1 MSDPKKKTFNLGVL
15 RRVLARVGP
24 YKARF
29 RLTGFVVIVLALLAP
44 IRPYLIQIA
53 IDDKMKAG
61 DHHGLLMI
69 LLSVVGIIIVEALLQ
84 FFQTYMANWVAQSVT
99 LDMRSQLYEHVVK
112 FKLRYFDKTPVGALV
127 TRLVSDIDGIARVF
141 SDGVLTITGD
151 LLRLVVV
158 IVYMFYVNWLLAL
171 LVLIPVPILIW
182 ATKAFQ
188 KAMKSAFVDVRN
200 QVSKMNVFVQEHV
213 TGMAI
218 VQIFNRE
225 KREKD
230 KFQVLNKQHMKA
242 HIRTV
247 WAFSIFFPVVELLSA
262 LSVAILLWLGIKE
275 VVDGEFTLGVLLAFI
290 LYVFMIYRPIRQLA
304 DRFTTLQEG
313 MVNAERVFKVFDT
326 EASIQDTGT
335 LDPGKLNGDIIL
347 KNVWFA
353 YDDQLVD
360 KSEKGWILKDINL
373 EVKAG
378 QTIAFVGATGA
389 GKSSIINLISRFYE
403 FQHGSISLDGVDVK
417 SMSLESVRREVAVV
431 LQDVFLF
438 SDSIYKNVTLH
449 DPTIS
454 KEQVIEAAKAVGA
467 HDFIKLLPKQYDY
480 DVRERGGMLSA
491 GQRQLLAFIR
501 AYVYNP
507 SILVLDEA
515 TSSVDSESEELI
527 QTAINKLTKGRTS
540 IVIAHRLSTIQEA
553 DMIVVLDKGEI
564 VERGTHTELLAK
576 GGNYKRLFELQ
587 FQEA

>member
-1 MSDPKKKTFNLGVL
+1 MNETKKKTFNLGVL

-24 YKARF
+24 YKTRF
-29 RLTGFVVIVLALLAP
+29 MVTGLVVVFLALLAP
-44 IRPYLIQIA
+44 IRPHLIKIG
-53 IDDKMKAG
+53 IDDKMTSG
-61 DHHGLLMI
+61 DQHGLLMI
-69 LLSVVGIIIVEALLQ
+69 LLAVVGILIIEALLQ

-99 LDMRSQLYEHVVK
+99 LDMRSQLYEHIVK

-158 IVYMFYVNWLLAL
+158 IFYMFYLNWFLAI
-171 LVLIPVPILIW
+171 LVLIPVPILLW

-188 KAMKSAFVDVRN
+188 KVMKSAFVDVRN
-200 QVSKMNVFVQEHV
+200 QVSKMNIFVQEHV

-230 KFQVLNKQHMKA
+230 RFERLNNEHRKA
-242 HIRTV
+242 QIRTV

-262 LSVAILLWLGIKE
+262 FSVAILLWLGIKE
-275 VVDGEFTLGVLLAFI
+275 VVAGEFTLGLLIEFI

-326 EASIQDTGT
+326 EASIVDTGNI
-335 LDPGKLNGDIIL
+335 DRGKLQGDISL

-353 YDDQLVD
+353 YDEKLTDRS
-360 KSEKGWILKDINL
+360 KKGWILKDINL

-403 FQHGSISLDGVDVK
+403 FQHGEITLDGVDIK
-417 SMSLESVRREVAVV
+417 TMPLESVRREVAVV

-438 SDSIYKNVTLH
+438 SDSIYNNVTLH
-449 DPTIS
+449 DPDIS
-454 KEQVIEAAKAVGA
+454 NEQVVEAAKAVGA
-467 HDFIKLLPKQYDY
+467 HDFIKLLPKQYEY

-527 QTAINKLTKGRTS
+527 QRAINKLTEGRTS

-553 DMIVVLDKGEI
+553 DVIVVLDKGEI
-564 VERGTHTELLAK
+564 VESGSHTELLAK
-576 GGNYKRLFELQ
+576 GGSYKRLFELQ
-587 FQEA
+587 FQDN

>member
-1 MSDPKKKTFNLGVL
+1 MV
-15 RRVLARVGP
+15 
-24 YKARF
+24 
-29 RLTGFVVIVLALLAP
+29 TGLVVVFLALLAP
-44 IRPYLIQIA
+44 IRPHLIKIG
-53 IDDKMKAG
+53 IDDKMTSG
-61 DHHGLLMI
+61 DQHGLLMI
-69 LLSVVGIIIVEALLQ
+69 LLAVVGILIIEALLQ

-99 LDMRSQLYEHVVK
+99 LDMRSQLYEHIVK

-158 IVYMFYVNWLLAL
+158 IFYMFYLNWFLAI
-171 LVLIPVPILIW
+171 LVLIPVPILLW

-188 KAMKSAFVDVRN
+188 KVMKSAFVDVRN
-200 QVSKMNVFVQEHV
+200 QVSKMNIFVQEHV

-230 KFQVLNKQHMKA
+230 RFERLNNEHRKA
-242 HIRTV
+242 QIRTV

-262 LSVAILLWLGIKE
+262 FSVAILLWLGIKE
-275 VVDGEFTLGVLLAFI
+275 VVAGEFTLGLLIEFI

-326 EASIQDTGT
+326 EASIVDTGNI
-335 LDPGKLNGDIIL
+335 DRGKLQGDISL

-353 YDDQLVD
+353 YDEKLTDRS
-360 KSEKGWILKDINL
+360 KKGWILKDINL

-403 FQHGSISLDGVDVK
+403 FQHGEITLDGVDIK
-417 SMSLESVRREVAVV
+417 TMPLESVRREVAVV

-438 SDSIYKNVTLH
+438 SDSIYNNVTLH
-449 DPTIS
+449 DPDIS
-454 KEQVIEAAKAVGA
+454 NEQVVEAAKAVGA
-467 HDFIKLLPKQYDY
+467 HDFIKLLPKQYEY

-527 QTAINKLTKGRTS
+527 QRAINKLTEGRTS

-553 DMIVVLDKGEI
+553 DVIVVLDKGEI
-564 VERGTHTELLAK
+564 VESGSHTELLAK
-576 GGNYKRLFELQ
+576 GGSYKRLFELQ
-587 FQEA
+587 FQDN

>member
-1 MSDPKKKTFNLGVL
+1 MV
-15 RRVLARVGP
+15 
-24 YKARF
+24 
-29 RLTGFVVIVLALLAP
+29 TGLVVVFLALLAP
-44 IRPYLIQIA
+44 IRPHLIKIG
-53 IDDKMKAG
+53 IDDKMTSG
-61 DHHGLLMI
+61 DQNGLLMI
-69 LLSVVGIIIVEALLQ
+69 LLAVVGILIIEALLQ

-99 LDMRSQLYEHVVK
+99 LDMRSQLYEHIVK

-158 IVYMFYVNWLLAL
+158 IFYMFYLNWFLAI
-171 LVLIPVPILIW
+171 LVLIPVPILLW

-188 KAMKSAFVDVRN
+188 KVMKSAFVDVRN
-200 QVSKMNVFVQEHV
+200 QVSKMNIFVQEHV

-230 KFQVLNKQHMKA
+230 RFERLNNEHRKA
-242 HIRTV
+242 QIRTV

-262 LSVAILLWLGIKE
+262 FSVAILLWLGIKE
-275 VVDGEFTLGVLLAFI
+275 VVAGEFTLGLLIEFI

-326 EASIQDTGT
+326 EASIVDTGNI
-335 LDPGKLNGDIIL
+335 DRGKLQGDISL

-353 YDDQLVD
+353 YDEKLTDRS
-360 KSEKGWILKDINL
+360 KKGWILKDINL

-403 FQHGSISLDGVDVK
+403 FQHGEITLDGVDIK
-417 SMSLESVRREVAVV
+417 TMPLESVRREVAVV

-438 SDSIYKNVTLH
+438 SDSIYNNVTLH
-449 DPTIS
+449 DPDIS
-454 KEQVIEAAKAVGA
+454 NEQVVEAAKAVGA
-467 HDFIKLLPKQYDY
+467 HDFIKLLPKQYEY

-527 QTAINKLTKGRTS
+527 QRAINKLTEGRTS

-553 DMIVVLDKGEI
+553 DVIVVLDKGEI
-564 VERGTHTELLAK
+564 VESGSHTELLAK
-576 GGNYKRLFELQ
+576 GGSYKRLFELQ
-587 FQEA
+587 FQDN

>member
-1 MSDPKKKTFNLGVL
+1 L
-15 RRVLARVGP
+15 
-24 YKARF
+24 
-29 RLTGFVVIVLALLAP
+29 VVIVLALLAP

-53 IDDKMKAG
+53 IDDKMKVG
-61 DHHGLLMI
+61 DKHGLLMI
-69 LLSVVGIIIVEALLQ
+69 LLAVVGIIIVEALLQ

-326 EASIQDTGT
+326 EASIEDIGT

-353 YDDQLVD
+353 YDDKLVD
-360 KSEKGWILKDINL
+360 KSVKGWILKDINL

-378 QTIAFVGATGA
+378 QTVAFVGATGA

-403 FQHGSISLDGVDVK
+403 FQHGSISLDGLDVK

-449 DPTIS
+449 DPNIS
-454 KEQVIEAAKAVGA
+454 KEEVIEAAKAVGA

-527 QTAINKLTKGRTS
+527 QSAINKLTKGRTS

-587 FQEA
+587 FQDA

>member
-1 MSDPKKKTFNLGVL
+1 M
-15 RRVLARVGP
+15 
-24 YKARF
+24 
-29 RLTGFVVIVLALLAP
+29 VIVLALLAP
-44 IRPYLIQIA
+44 IRPHLIQIA
-53 IDDKMKAG
+53 IDDKMANG
-61 DHHGLLMI
+61 DHQGLLMI
-69 LLSVVGIIIVEALLQ
+69 LMSVVGILIAEALLQ

-99 LDMRSQLYEHVVK
+99 LDMRSQLYEHIVK

-158 IVYMFYVNWLLAL
+158 IVYMFYLNWMLAL
-171 LVLIPVPILIW
+171 LVLIPVPILLW

-188 KAMKSAFVDVRN
+188 KVMKSAFVDVRN

-213 TGMAI
+213 TGMSI

-230 KFQVLNKQHMKA
+230 RFQVLNKEHRKA

-275 VVDGEFTLGVLLAFI
+275 VVAGAFTLGLLLKFI

-326 EASIQDTGT
+326 EASIVDTGNVN
-335 LDPGKLNGDIIL
+335 PGKLQGDISL

-353 YDDQLVD
+353 YDEELVD
-360 KSEKGWILKDINL
+360 KSEKGWILKNINL

-403 FQHGSISLDGVDVK
+403 FQHGEITLDGVDIK
-417 SMSLESVRREVAVV
+417 SMPLESVRREVAVV

-438 SDSIYKNVTLH
+438 SDSIYNNVTLH
-449 DPTIS
+449 DPTIT

-467 HDFIKLLPKQYDY
+467 HDFIKLLPNQYEY

-501 AYVYNP
+501 AYVYDP

-527 QTAINKLTKGRTS
+527 QRAINKLTKGRTS

-553 DMIVVLDKGEI
+553 DVIVVLDKGEI
-564 VERGTHTELLAK
+564 VESGSHTELLAK
-576 GGNYKRLFELQ
+576 NGSYKRLFELQ
-587 FQEA
+587 FQDA